1 MTIDAAVPIPIA
13 SPPRSG
19 RAGWRLRPWWPYLLP
34 LLGWEL
40 LAVLEA
46 GASYVDAGHG
56 GHGQTLSAWLLSVMP
71 LYLPLVLNSWVL
83 ARVFSRYQDR
93 ILRPPLL
100 LLALL
105 ASMAIFLPLLTL
117 TDNLILLL
125 REGRPAADF
134 PAMLLKGGRM
144 AWWYNIFVVG
154 LAFLAQAMAT
164 FWWRAQQE
172 QLSAQRA
179 QTEQL
184 ALRLGLLQ
192 GQLKPHFLFNALNS
206 ISALVRTADWALA
219 EQALGKLGEL
229 LNYALA
235 AGQGRPTSVAD
246 ELDFLRVY
254 LELQSLRYGDRMR
267 LAWHVAP
274 RDWSRHAC
282 PPLLFQPLAE
292 NAVHHG
298 VEPHAHACTI
308 HIALEYAAG
317 VVCLRIA
324 NPVPAAAS
332 GGHGHGLGLHATRER
347 LAILFGPRADLS
359 IETDQHDYTVSLR
372 FPAGGPQ
379 LAEDRADRR

>member
-1 MTIDAAVPIPIA
+1 MTIDATIA
-13 SPPRSG
+13 MPAAAPLRTG
-19 RAGWRLRPWWPYLLP
+19 FAGWRLRPWPYLLP
-34 LLGWEL
+34 LLGWAL

-46 GASYVDAGHG
+46 GANYVDASHG
-56 GHGQTLSAWLLSVMP
+56 GHGEPLSAWLLSIMP
-71 LYLPLVLNSWVL
+71 LYLPLVLDSWVL
-83 ARVFSRYQDR
+83 ARVFRRFQDR

-100 LLALL
+100 MLTLL
-105 ASMAIFLPLLTL
+105 ASMAVFLPLLTV

-125 REGRPAADF
+125 REGRPATDF
-134 PAMLLKGGRM
+134 PTMLLKGGRM

-154 LAFLAQAMAT
+154 LAFLAQAVASS
-164 FWWRAQQE
+164 WWRAQQK
-172 QLSAQRA
+172 QLSAQQA
-179 QTEQL
+179 YTEQL

-206 ISALVRTADWALA
+206 ISALVRTADSALA

-235 AGQGRPTSVAD
+235 AGQGRQPSVAD
-246 ELDFLRVY
+246 ELEFLRVY
-254 LELQSLRYGDRMR
+254 LELQSLRYGDRMQ
-267 LAWHVAP
+267 LAWHIEP
-274 RDWSRHAC
+274 RDWSRFPC

-298 VEPHAHACTI
+298 VEPHADRCTI
-308 HIALEYAAG
+308 DIALEYAAG

-324 NPVPAAAS
+324 NPVSAGARS
-332 GGHGHGLGLHATRER
+332 GHGLGLNATRER

-372 FPAGGPQ
+372 FPAGGPEPAQ
-379 LAEDRADRR
+379 DRADRR

>member
-1 MTIDAAVPIPIA
+1 MMIEPAVAVPLA
-13 SPPRSG
+13 PPG
-19 RAGWRLRPWWPYLLP
+19 RTGFAWRRPRPWWPYVLI

-46 GASYVDAGHG
+46 CANYADASHG
-56 GHGQTLSAWLLSVMP
+56 GHAEKLSSQLLSVMP
-71 LYLPLVLNSWVL
+71 LYLPLALNSWVL
-83 ARVFSRYQDR
+83 MRVFARFQR
-93 ILRPPLL
+93 VILRPPVLL
-100 LLALL
+100 LTLL
-105 ASMAIFLPLLTL
+105 ASMLVFLPLLTV

-125 REGRPAADF
+125 REGRPVADL

-164 FWWRAQQE
+164 SWWRAQQRR
-172 QLSAQRA
+172 LSAQQA

-206 ISALVRTADWALA
+206 ISALVRTADGALA

-235 AGQGRPTSVAD
+235 AGQGKQPSVAD
-246 ELDFLRVY
+246 ELAFLRTY
-254 LELQSLRYGDRMR
+254 LELQSLRYGERMR
-267 LAWHVAP
+267 LAWHIEP
-274 RDWSRHAC
+274 RDWSRYAC

-298 VEPHAHACTI
+298 VEPHAGSCTI
-308 HIALEYAAG
+308 DIALEYAAG
-317 VVCLRIA
+317 MVCLRVA
-324 NPVPAAAS
+324 NPVPPATR
-332 GGHGHGLGLHATRER
+332 GGHGLGLNATRER

-359 IETDQHDYTVSLR
+359 IDTDHHDYTVSLR
-372 FPAGGPQ
+372 FPAGGSQP
-379 LAEDRADRR
+379 A